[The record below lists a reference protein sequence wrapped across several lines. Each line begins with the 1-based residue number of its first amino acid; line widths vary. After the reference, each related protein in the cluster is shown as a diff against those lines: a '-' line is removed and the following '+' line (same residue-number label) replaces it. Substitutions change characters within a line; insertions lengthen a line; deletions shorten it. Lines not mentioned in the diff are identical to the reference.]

1 MYETFT
7 YIYHKFELNVGKY
20 SSPMEHLGNDLD
32 SLCKDMI
39 DTLAVKTLCS
49 NQLQD
54 VGSMNA
60 LMFLWMLLS
69 DASKNHLVSKQI
81 ELW

>member
-1 MYETFT
+1 MT
-7 YIYHKFELNVGKY
+7 
-20 SSPMEHLGNDLD
+20 
-32 SLCKDMI
+32 
-39 DTLAVKTLCS
+39 DTLAVKTLGS

-69 DASKNHLVSKQI
+69 DASKNRLVSKQL